1 MQLVIN
7 LHYQVDGGAIHLN
20 VLLHSHNRVFL
31 SFPYPSLHFHIAT
44 HRKARAEWNLN
55 ALENVAILIL
65 FQSIFVKSINA
76 VVLINK

>member
-1 MQLVIN
+1 MEEQSIWMSFF
-7 LHYQVDGGAIHLN
+7 IHITGC
-20 VLLHSHNRVFL
+20 

-44 HRKARAEWNLN
+44 HRKARAKWNLN